1 VVLMTDPRFYDAA
14 SGLLTR
20 EAFSFMVDHQVEH
33 AKRAQEFLTL
43 VVYLVERRWR
53 ELVMD
58 RDWREHAV
66 AADDWIVKEMA
77 RLIRHGVRSTD
88 LIARTASGAI
98 SLLLV
103 GVDGEGARGV
113 IERVNVHLRRYR
125 ATPTLQISVGA
136 ACCPTDAV
144 RSDDLIH
151 TARGR
156 AARGEVNASRA
167 DDEDR
172 HAGRASASAGDEI
185 NGISLN
191 TGPQEQ
197 SGQAAAG
204 APAGAEPQPQPSF
217 VERRRTAAQRSMR
230 EN

>member
-1 VVLMTDPRFYDAA
+1 MTDPRFYDAA

-53 ELVMD
+53 ELVID

-88 LIARTASGAI
+88 LLARTASGAV

-113 IERVNVHLRRYR
+113 IDRMNVHLRRYR

-144 RSDDLIH
+144 RSDDLIQ
-151 TARGR
+151 TARSR
-156 AARGEVNASRA
+156 AARGAVNASRA
-167 DDEDR
+167 GDEDR
-172 HAGRASASAGDEI
+172 QAGRPGASAGEAIADIPLDAE
-185 NGISLN
+185 
-191 TGPQEQ
+191 PQDR
-197 SGQAAAG
+197 SGKAAAG
-204 APAGAEPQPQPSF
+204 AGAEPLPQPSF
-217 VERRRTAAQRSMR
+217 VERRRTTAHRSMR

>member
-20 EAFSFMVDHQVEH
+20 EAFSFMVDHQLEH
-33 AKRAQEFLTL
+33 AKRAQEFVTL
-43 VVYLVERRWR
+43 VVFLVERRWR
-53 ELVMD
+53 ELVVE

-77 RLIRHGVRSTD
+77 RLIRHAVRSTD
-88 LIARTASGAI
+88 LLARTASGAI
-98 SLLLV
+98 SMLLV
-103 GVDGEGARGV
+103 GIDGEGARGV

-144 RSDDLIH
+144 RGDELIH
-151 TARGR
+151 TARSR
-156 AARGEVNASRA
+156 AARGAVSATRA
-167 DDEDR
+167 EDEDR
-172 HAGRASASAGDEI
+172 PARRAAV
-185 NGISLN
+185 NGTANGVNGVRLE
-191 TGPQEQ
+191 PQRQVRSET
-197 SGQAAAG
+197 
-204 APAGAEPQPQPSF
+204 PAGTEPVPQRSF
-217 VERRRTAAQRSMR
+217 VERRRPTAHRSVS

>member
-1 VVLMTDPRFYDAA
+1 MTDPRFYDAA

-20 EAFSFMVDHQVEH
+20 EAFSFMVDHQLEH

-53 ELVMD
+53 ELVE

-77 RLIRHGVRSTD
+77 RLIRHGVRGTD
-88 LIARTASGAI
+88 LLARTASGAV

-103 GVDGEGARGV
+103 GVDAEGARGV
-113 IERVNVHLRRYR
+113 IDRVNVHLRRYR
-125 ATPTLQISVGA
+125 ATPTLQIRVGA

-144 RSDDLIH
+144 RADDLIR
-151 TARGR
+151 TARNR
-156 AARGEVNASRA
+156 AARGVVSASRA
-167 DDEDR
+167 EDEDR
-172 HAGRASASAGDEI
+172 PARVKASGAGQPV
-185 NGISLN
+185 NGARLEPEPGIRHGE
-191 TGPQEQ
+191 TTP
-197 SGQAAAG
+197 G
-204 APAGAEPQPQPSF
+204 APGAGPLPQTRF
-217 VERRRTAAQRSMR
+217 VERRRSTAHRSMR

>member
-1 VVLMTDPRFYDAA
+1 MTDPRLYDAA

-43 VVYLVERRWR
+43 VVFLVERRWR
-53 ELVMD
+53 ELVH

-66 AADDWIVKEMA
+66 AADDWIMKEMA
-77 RLIRHGVRSTD
+77 RLIRHAVRSTD
-88 LIARTASGAI
+88 LLARTATGAV
-98 SLLLV
+98 SMLLV

-144 RSDDLIH
+144 RGDELRR
-151 TARGR
+151 TARSR
-156 AARGEVNASRA
+156 AARGAISASRTGDGDRPASRA
-167 DDEDR
+167 
-172 HAGRASASAGDEI
+172 GAGDAGGTVEAVRLDPPREI
-185 NGISLN
+185 RGS
-191 TGPQEQ
+191 E
-197 SGQAAAG
+197 
-204 APAGAEPQPQPSF
+204 APANTPTGTEPLPQTPF
-217 VERRRTAAQRSMR
+217 VERRRPTAHRSMR